1 MIDVTKKDPAA
12 SGTSFMPLIV
22 IIVALAIGYLYW
34 DQGDDQ
40 SNRLTDVP
48 DAMIVL
54 DAEGMASST
63 MLDQWAKDQNL
74 ELRRVSSS
82 SQLTNAESWVK
93 LLADEGKSR
102 SPCVV
107 VCKDGEITI
116 IPITD
121 NLIDAVESLSADD

>member
-1 MIDVTKKDPAA
+1 MIDVTKKDSKA
-12 SGTSFMPLIV
+12 SRSSIMPLMV
-22 IIVALAIGYLYW
+22 IIVALVLGYLYW
-34 DQGDDQ
+34 GQDQDEANLLG
-40 SNRLTDVP
+40 DVP
-48 DAMIVL
+48 DAMVVL

-63 MLDQWAKDQNL
+63 LLDQWAKDQNL

-121 NLIDAVESLSADD
+121 NLIDAVDSLSADD

>member
-1 MIDVTKKDPAA
+1 MIDVTKKDPKANRSA
-12 SGTSFMPLIV
+12 FTPLIV
-22 IIVALAIGYLYW
+22 IVVAFVLGYLYW
-34 DQGDDQ
+34 DGGYDQ
-40 SNRLTDVP
+40 SNRLADVP
-48 DAMIVL
+48 DAIVVV

-63 MLDQWAKDQNL
+63 LLDQWAEDENL

>member
-1 MIDVTKKDPAA
+1 MIDVTKKDPTA
-12 SGTSFMPLIV
+12 SRSSIMPLIV
-22 IIVALAIGYLYW
+22 IIVALALGYLYW
-34 DQGDDQ
+34 DQGEDQ
-40 SNRLTDVP
+40 PNRLADVP
-48 DAMIVL
+48 DAMVVV

-63 MLDQWAKDQNL
+63 LLDQWAKDQNL

-121 NLIDAVESLSADD
+121 NLIDAVDSLSADD